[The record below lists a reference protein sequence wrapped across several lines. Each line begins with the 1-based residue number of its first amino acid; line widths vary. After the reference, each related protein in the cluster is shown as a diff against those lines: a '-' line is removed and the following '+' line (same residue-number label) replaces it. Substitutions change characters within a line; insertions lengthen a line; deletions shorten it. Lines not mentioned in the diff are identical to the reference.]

1 MEQAM
6 GGKGGEQMQDVR
18 LAYIAK
24 QSMDNRQ
31 SSKAQRPVQHHLPAL
46 PFTNRDGDPHANT
59 LPLLQQSL
67 ATPLKLARHA
77 TATTPIDKLQTS
89 QTLVDD
95 HDIDTQ

>member
-24 QSMDNRQ
+24 QSMDNGQ
-31 SSKAQRPVQHHLPAL
+31 SSKAQRPVQHHLSAL
-46 PFTNRDGDPHANT
+46 PFTTRDGDPHANT

-67 ATPLKLARHA
+67 ATPLKLVRHA